1 MRLNPLEFSLEL
13 RLDKTIDIS
22 SRIRYN
28 VWDLL
33 ADVGGF
39 HDGMYLVA
47 SIIFGSYSAFAF
59 KRELISN
66 MNFDADNL
74 ESVRRESMAYQ
85 NS

>member
-1 MRLNPLEFSLEL
+1 MEFSLEL
-13 RLDKTIDIS
+13 RLDKTIKIH

-39 HDGMYLVA
+39 HDGMHLIA

-59 KRELISN
+59 KREMISKIY
-66 MNFDADNL
+66 FDADNL
-74 ESVRRESMAYQ
+74 ESDRRDSIAY
-85 NS
+85 

>member
-1 MRLNPLEFSLEL
+1 MRLNPLEFFLEL
-13 RLDKTIDIS
+13 KLDKKINIS

-59 KRELISN
+59 KREMISN
-66 MNFDADNL
+66 MYIDADNL
-74 ESVRRESMAYQ
+74 ESDRRDSIAYK